1 MKFGIALN
9 NLPFTP
15 DNKQVIYVENSY
27 DEKVNLFIR
36 DNYDALVAGF
46 KANGLEFVY
55 LPLYFNADDIETK
68 VRYYAPYLVSQ
79 IKEPDILR
87 SSYLLNY
94 MVHPENKTKLPAS
107 LLFAPRQET
116 GEWIYHGFSLDD
128 MIGSG
133 AGVVDVVEKTNNEI
147 LRIKAEIEGEVRFRI
162 SPSDDNDSERA
173 RFRKVPAE
181 EENKIEESRT
191 LYRKVEECIEAC
203 SAGAPS
209 EEEKAKKKR
218 HSWDFG
224 ALFREWSC
232 NIRELGCD
240 FDEDPEDDNDS
251 ERARFRKVP
260 AEEENKIEESRTLFR
275 TVEESPEES
284 LNRTRREEEKLKKKR
299 RSWGFGSLFS
309 EWMCDMAVSLAEE
322 DDEEYNEAQ
331 GNVGEILAD
340 LQANVEKLRL
350 MGVALGA
357 IHEFIDKHE
366 PLSQLVITDD
376 LRLLLPLYNVE
387 IELSAQKKALYFLF
401 LNHPEGIVLQRLED
415 YHNEFV
421 NYYKQTNKGV
431 LTPKMEESI
440 KKLEEYGNNQL
451 NVLITRIRE
460 AFCLKFDERL
470 ARNYFISGE
479 RGESYRIPLDPQLVE
494 WVE

>member
-9 NLPFTP
+9 NQPFTP

-27 DEKVNLFIR
+27 DEKVNLFIKE
-36 DNYDALVAGF
+36 NYDSLVAGF
-46 KANGLEFVY
+46 RSYDLEFVY
-55 LPLYFNADDIETK
+55 LPLYFKASDIEAK
-68 VRYYAPYLVSQ
+68 VRYYAPYLLSQ
-79 IKEPDILR
+79 IKEPDSLR

-94 MVHPENKTKLPAS
+94 MVRPENRTKLPAS
-107 LLFAPRQET
+107 LLFVPRQET

-218 HSWDFG
+218 
-224 ALFREWSC
+224 
-232 NIRELGCD
+232 
-240 FDEDPEDDNDS
+240 
-251 ERARFRKVP
+251 
-260 AEEENKIEESRTLFR
+260 
-275 TVEESPEES
+275 
-284 LNRTRREEEKLKKKR
+284 

-309 EWMCDMAVSLAEE
+309 EWMCGMAVSLDEE

-340 LQANVEKLRL
+340 LQSNVEKLRL

-451 NVLITRIRE
+451 NVLIARIRE

-479 RGESYRIPLDPQLVE
+479 RGQSYRIPLDPDLVKWE
-494 WVE
+494 E

>member
-1 MKFGIALN
+1 MRLSVGLRD
-9 NLPFTP
+9 LPFTP

-27 DEKVNLFIR
+27 DEKVNLFIKK
-36 DNYDALVAGF
+36 NYDSLVAGF
-46 KANGLEFVY
+46 RFYGLEFVY
-55 LPLYFNADDIETK
+55 LPLYFNANDIETK

-79 IKEPDILR
+79 IKEPDSLR

-181 EENKIEESRT
+181 EENK
-191 LYRKVEECIEAC
+191 V
-203 SAGAPS
+203 
-209 EEEKAKKKR
+209 
-218 HSWDFG
+218 
-224 ALFREWSC
+224 
-232 NIRELGCD
+232 
-240 FDEDPEDDNDS
+240 
-251 ERARFRKVP
+251 
-260 AEEENKIEESRTLFR
+260 EESRTLFR
-275 TVEESPEES
+275 KVEESPEES
-284 LNRTRREEEKLKKKR
+284 LDRTRREEEKLKKKR

-309 EWMCDMAVSLAEE
+309 EWMCDMAVSLDEE

-357 IHEFIDKHE
+357 IHEFIDKQE

-401 LNHPEGIVLQRLED
+401 LNHPEGIVLQCLED

-431 LTPKMEESI
+431 LTPKMKESI

-479 RGESYRIPLDPQLVE
+479 RGESYRIPLDQDLVKWE
-494 WVE
+494 E